1 MMPSI
6 QVVAELSSIE
16 GARLLAL
23 VQLVVVA
30 AAGIKPMD
38 AAFRFLC

>member
-6 QVVAELSSIE
+6 QAVDELSSIE
-16 GARLLAL
+16 EARLLAL
-23 VQLVVVA
+23 VQLG

-38 AAFRFLC
+38 AAFRFLW